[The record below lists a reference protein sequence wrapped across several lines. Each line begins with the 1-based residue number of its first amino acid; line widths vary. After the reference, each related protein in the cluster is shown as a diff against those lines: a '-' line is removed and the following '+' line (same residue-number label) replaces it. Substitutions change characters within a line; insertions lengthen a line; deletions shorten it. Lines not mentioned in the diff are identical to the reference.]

1 MFRRL
6 ANCLLAAALSAHA
19 QDLAGDLTL
28 HRLLIDGQDWQLVA
42 DGIGFADGACADAA
56 GNFYFSDL
64 RGNAIFKV
72 APDGQPAKILDEPA
86 SGLKF
91 GPDGR
96 LYACQN
102 SKKRIVAFDLASKSI
117 EVLADDV
124 EPNDLVVTHRG
135 HLYATL
141 TRAQQV
147 LLIDIKAKTKRP
159 VDSGITAP
167 NGLTLSP
174 DQGTLAVSDYRG
186 ENAWAFRIE
195 PDGSLSA
202 KAPYMT
208 VRLPIDA
215 NGQFRFNN
223 PPPYLKESGGDGMTS
238 DTLGRYYVTSS
249 LGVQVFDPTGRFCG
263 LLTNP
268 YLGHAPTNCA
278 LAGTDRAWLYITQS
292 DKVFRRKVQA
302 TGNVFEASP
311 AR

>member
-1 MFRRL
+1 MFLRI
-6 ANCLLAAALSAHA
+6 AIFLLVTALSAPA

-28 HRLLIDGQDWQLVA
+28 HRLLIEGENWHVVA

-72 APDGQPAKILDEPA
+72 APDGRPEKIFDEPG

-96 LYACQN
+96 LYACQGA
-102 SKKRIVAFDLASKSI
+102 KKRIIALDLATKAV

-141 TRAQQV
+141 TRTHQV
-147 LLIDIKAKTKRP
+147 LLLEPKAKTRRV
-159 VDSGITAP
+159 VDSGISAP

-186 ENAWAFRIE
+186 ENVWVFRIE
-195 PDGSLSA
+195 PDGSLSG

-208 VRLPIDA
+208 MRLAIDSK
-215 NGQFRFNN
+215 GQFRFHH
-223 PPPYLKESGGDGMTS
+223 PPPCLKESGGDGMTS
-238 DTLGRYYVTSS
+238 DTIGRYYVTST
-249 LGVQVFDPTGRFCG
+249 LGVQVFDPTGRLCG

-268 YLGHAPTNCA
+268 HPGHAPTNCV
-278 LAGTDRAWLYITQS
+278 LAGNGRAWLYVTHD
-292 DKVFRRKVQA
+292 DKIFRRKVQA
-302 TGNVFEASP
+302 TGHPFETAP
-311 AR
+311 AP